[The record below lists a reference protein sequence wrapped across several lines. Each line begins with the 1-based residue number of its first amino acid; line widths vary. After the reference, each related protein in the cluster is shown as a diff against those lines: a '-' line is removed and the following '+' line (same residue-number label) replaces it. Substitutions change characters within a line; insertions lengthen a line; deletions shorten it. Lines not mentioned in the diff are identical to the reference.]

1 MVESDVQSGRGG
13 GQTGARRDPFLAFRF
28 EVRLDDLALGGFS
41 SCTGLQ
47 LDTEF
52 MDYPEGG
59 LNSYLRKFATR
70 TKQTNISLKRGIVD
84 RTLWDWYYDLTQG
97 LVRMRSGS
105 IAVRDAVGSEV
116 VMEWQFRRA
125 YPARW
130 QGPDLNASQGSVA
143 VETLELV
150 HQGLERRR

>member
-1 MVESDVQSGRGG
+1 MPLVERMTIAGVGLIGG
-13 GQTGARRDPFLAFRF
+13 S
-28 EVRLDDLALGGFS
+28 LALAAKRA
-41 SCTGLQ
+41 GLVG
-47 LDTEF
+47 EVV
-52 MDYPEGG
+52 GVG
-59 LNSYLRKFATR
+59 R
-70 TKQTNISLKRGIVD
+70 TAANLQVARKRGIVD

-105 IAVRDAVGSEV
+105 IAVRDAAGSDV

-130 QGPDLNASQGSVA
+130 QGPELNASQGSVA